1 MMTVA
6 KKQDHLPLI
15 NKYGVNSID
24 DMIMTPELRI
34 IVKKIIDNK
43 HINKTIITGDTG
55 TGKTLLVNL
64 LVQEILQD
72 QNNENGC
79 LNLTTSASR
88 GLGVLKNILPQFCGT
103 LNATLKERK
112 INKIVL
118 MDEAD
123 NITPKA
129 QHLIVNTIKEFPDI
143 SFIFTCNDSTK
154 LIEDI
159 QSNCTFI
166 TLPNININ
174 DMIPCLT
181 HICNSEKIP
190 YTREALELIAENCN
204 GDFRSTVNLLDS
216 AKTGFPI
223 VNVKNVNKVLY
234 NPNPLII
241 KEIIK
246 CCAEK
251 DLFGAISR
259 VNKLKAKGF
268 CSSDI
273 FVTLNNV
280 LERVKIVEHIRL
292 AYIEIVSLTLKR
304 VTTDIDT
311 DLQVYRCLCE
321 MILVE

>member
-1 MMTVA
+1 MMTIA
-6 KKQDHLPLI
+6 KKPNHLPLI
-15 NKYGVNSID
+15 NKYGVKSID
-24 DMIMTPELRI
+24 DMILTPELRT
-34 IVKKIIDNK
+34 IVNKIIENK
-43 HINKTIITGDTG
+43 HINKTIITGNTG

-64 LVQEILQD
+64 LVQELLQD
-72 QNNENGC
+72 QNDENGC

-103 LNATLKERK
+103 LNATLKARN

-129 QHLIVNTIKEFPDI
+129 QHLIVNTIEEFSDV

-166 TLPNININ
+166 TLPNINIK
-174 DMIPCLT
+174 DMIPHLVN
-181 HICNSEKIP
+181 ICAREEIP

-204 GDFRSTVNLLDS
+204 GDFRATVNLLDS
-216 AKTGFPI
+216 AHTGFPI
-223 VNVKNVNKVLY
+223 VNVKNVNQVLY
-234 NPNPLII
+234 NPNPIII

-280 LERVKIVEHIRL
+280 LERVKIAENIRL
-292 AYIEIVSLTLKR
+292 EYIKIVSLTIKR
-304 VTTDIDT
+304 ITIDIDT
-311 DLQVYRCLCE
+311 DLQVYRCLSE